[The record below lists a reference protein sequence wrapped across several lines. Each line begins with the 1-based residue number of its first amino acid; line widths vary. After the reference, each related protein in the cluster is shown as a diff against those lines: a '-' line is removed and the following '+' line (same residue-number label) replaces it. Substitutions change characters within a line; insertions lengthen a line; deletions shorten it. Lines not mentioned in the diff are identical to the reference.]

1 MSNLEEKINED
12 FKNSLKEKDEQ
23 KLTLLRMV
31 KSALKNEEIQKKEK
45 LSDEEIETVIKRE
58 IKKRKEAIEL
68 YQKGQREDLIQKEKA
83 EIEILTNYLPEQM
96 SEEEIKDKVEKII
109 QEMGAEGKEDF
120 GKVMGK
126 VMTELKGRADG
137 SLVSKIVNELLNQ

>member
-1 MSNLEEKINED
+1 MGNLEEKINED
-12 FKNSLKEKDEQ
+12 FKNALKEKNEQ

-45 LSDEEIETVIKRE
+45 LSDEEIEAVIKRE

-96 SEEEIKDKVEKII
+96 SEEEIKDKVKKII
-109 QEMGAEGKEDF
+109 QEMRAEGKEDF

-126 VMTELKGRADG
+126 VMSELKGRADG